1 LKEISASTDDDNS
14 QTTFK
19 RNDDS
24 LKVGEIKGSDVTVYW
39 GDPTVPIKNNEDEEL
54 RASLNAS
61 RRSSLSSRGSKRDV
75 TEGKSIDEEEEEVLR
90 YHKAIL
96 SNIDFNIAPSELC
109 AVVGRVG
116 SGKTTLVSAMLNETF
131 IGNGHVSMNGSVAYA
146 AQSPWILNAT
156 LRDNITFGKAYEEE
170 KYNKIIKA
178 CQLTHDLAL
187 LDHGDLTEIG
197 ENGINLSGGQK
208 ARVSIARAAY
218 SGADIIILDDPLSAL
233 DPEVGQ
239 KLFDACIV
247 KLMKGKTRVLVTN
260 QLQCLKYCD
269 SIIALSDGHIVEQGS
284 FQELSRGSGEVRRI
298 LDELR
303 ASKTSSTDRES
314 EGRARSESDASTG
327 RKRGESVSEEKNKTE
342 KKENIGLVSEEERN
356 VGAVSLSVY
365 KKYLSSGGG
374 LCLFALCYFIY
385 ILCSANQL
393 LSSAW
398 ITLWT
403 QDASYEKHSR
413 AFYLGLY
420 ALWAIT
426 LGIFTFFRSFM
437 LANFGVRASDDLH
450 NNLLKSILAA
460 PMSFFDAT
468 PTGRILSRFS
478 KDLYSIDLEL
488 TEYLDFFLSMG
499 VTVVVS
505 LGTIIFVTPWFG
517 IAVIPLAFIY
527 IKVLNYFRDVAR
539 ETKRI
544 ESVSRSP
551 VFAHFSETLGG
562 LGTIRA
568 YGEADRFI
576 DEFET
581 KIDTNIRAYYNNKN
595 ADRWLS
601 TRLELLGSVIAGLS
615 AVFATNVAISSAET
629 AFSSDTNFA
638 SYAGLSMSF
647 SISITGLLNWLVRS
661 FAQMEAAMNAAE
673 RVLYYTENIAQEAPA
688 RIEDMSDFSRTTS
701 NESDDRRSPSVEK
714 ALEAKGVEKIASDWP
729 ESGKIELNNL
739 KMRYRPENPLVIR
752 GLNVTIEGGERIGVV
767 GRTGSG
773 KSSLLLTLLRIV
785 EPTLL
790 DEGYEAPIVVD
801 GVDILRIG
809 LHDLRERIQIIP
821 QNPVLFSGTIRSNM
835 DPFDDYT
842 NEEIWSALQRCG
854 MKKTI
859 EAFEDL
865 LDAPVA
871 EYGENLSQGQRQLL
885 CLGRALLKKCRI
897 LLLDEATSSVDFETD
912 KEIQRTLR
920 EDFKDC
926 TVLTIAHR
934 INTIRDSDKILVMK
948 DGQAAEFAPP
958 DDLLQDETSMF
969 YDIVKHS
976 ETEH

>member
-1 LKEISASTDDDNS
+1 
-14 QTTFK
+14 
-19 RNDDS
+19 
-24 LKVGEIKGSDVTVYW
+24 
-39 GDPTVPIKNNEDEEL
+39 
-54 RASLNAS
+54 
-61 RRSSLSSRGSKRDV
+61 
-75 TEGKSIDEEEEEVLR
+75 
-90 YHKAIL
+90 
-96 SNIDFNIAPSELC
+96 
-109 AVVGRVG
+109 
-116 SGKTTLVSAMLNETF
+116 
-131 IGNGHVSMNGSVAYA
+131 
-146 AQSPWILNAT
+146 
-156 LRDNITFGKAYEEE
+156 
-170 KYNKIIKA
+170 
-178 CQLTHDLAL
+178 
-187 LDHGDLTEIG
+187 
-197 ENGINLSGGQK
+197 
-208 ARVSIARAAY
+208 
-218 SGADIIILDDPLSAL
+218 
-233 DPEVGQ
+233 
-239 KLFDACIV
+239 
-247 KLMKGKTRVLVTN
+247 
-260 QLQCLKYCD
+260 
-269 SIIALSDGHIVEQGS
+269 
-284 FQELSRGSGEVRRI
+284 
-298 LDELR
+298 
-303 ASKTSSTDRES
+303 
-314 EGRARSESDASTG
+314 
-327 RKRGESVSEEKNKTE
+327 
-342 KKENIGLVSEEERN
+342 
-356 VGAVSLSVY
+356 
-365 KKYLSSGGG
+365 
-374 LCLFALCYFIY
+374 
-385 ILCSANQL
+385 
-393 LSSAW
+393 
-398 ITLWT
+398 
-403 QDASYEKHSR
+403 
-413 AFYLGLY
+413 
-420 ALWAIT
+420 
-426 LGIFTFFRSFM
+426 M

-460 PMSFFDAT
+460 PMSFFDST

-544 ESVSRSP
+544 ESISRSP

-581 KIDTNIRAYYNNKN
+581 KIDTNIRAYYNNKS

-701 NESDDRRSPSVEK
+701 NESDERRSPSVEK

-729 ESGKIELNNL
+729 DSGKIELNNL

-859 EAFEDL
+859 EAFPDL

-897 LLLDEATSSVDFETD
+897 LLLDEVSQTNFLLLCSHYFN
-912 KEIQRTLR
+912 L
-920 EDFKDC
+920 
-926 TVLTIAHR
+926 LTYPSFQYTGNFIC
-934 INTIRDSDKILVMK
+934 
-948 DGQAAEFAPP
+948 
-958 DDLLQDETSMF
+958 
-969 YDIVKHS
+969 
-976 ETEH
+976 